1 MSQRDDGKPE
11 RPASTNIPAAAP
23 RTKPAVPG
31 APPRPEAPPP
41 VEANPF
47 LPASASKISSSKI
60 DAGWGALEDVTE
72 SLEPA
77 PSAEALPDDPP
88 SARTPS
94 ADPAPPPRISPP
106 PPPPI
111 AIAEPMEEVPVAA
124 DDVERAKPQDV
135 AKPDSTLEDP
145 PFKTRSRGKV
155 IAVVLVAVALG
166 GGGFAY
172 QSQVAARSARA
183 AKTEV
188 APPETAQPPEPVLT
202 ATPAPPPT
210 HTTEPPP
217 SASAAKKPGVGAGGA
232 APAASIDPAAR
243 AYLDGTQ
250 LPPGRKLIV
259 DGRVVGTSPRKVA
272 VRCGRHRIQIGDQAP
287 ESIDF
292 PCGGEVE
299 FTE

>member
-1 MSQRDDGKPE
+1 
-11 RPASTNIPAAAP
+11 
-23 RTKPAVPG
+23 
-31 APPRPEAPPP
+31 
-41 VEANPF
+41 
-47 LPASASKISSSKI
+47 
-60 DAGWGALEDVTE
+60 
-72 SLEPA
+72 
-77 PSAEALPDDPP
+77 
-88 SARTPS
+88 
-94 ADPAPPPRISPP
+94 
-106 PPPPI
+106 
-111 AIAEPMEEVPVAA
+111 MEEVPVAA
-124 DDVERAKPQDV
+124 DDVEPAKPQDV

-145 PFKTRSRGKV
+145 PFKKRSRGKV
-155 IAVVLVAVALG
+155 IAFVLVAVGLLG
-166 GGGFAY
+166 GGAFAY
-172 QSQVAARSARA
+172 QSQVAARSARSA
-183 AKTEV
+183 QTEV

-202 ATPAPPPT
+202 ASPAPPPT

-217 SASAAKKPGVGAGGA
+217 SASAAKKPGVGGA